1 MAVSRRE
8 VLRASANTLAGLC
21 IPSGIALARAAPV
34 QLIEVA
40 DGVFGFSG
48 THALMSKEN
57 AGAICNIT
65 AIVGQDAVAVVDSG
79 GSLAEAHEVIAAIG
93 KVTAKPVRYLINTH
107 MHPDHVFGN
116 AAFRDIGAIIVGHRN
131 LPLALAGRG
140 DVYLARF
147 RGLLGEELMKGVEI
161 VPPTTLVDDTVEL
174 DLGSRKLELRAW
186 KPAHTDNDLTALD
199 LQTGTLV
206 AGDLVFSG
214 HVPTL
219 DGSLLG
225 WIDQLDQ
232 LAAIKAA
239 RVIPGHG
246 PVPSPWPGVLDA
258 QRAYFAVLLRD
269 IRKSIADGEPISEA
283 VKTAGQTERSR
294 WQLFDEYNERNA
306 TTAFAEVEWE

>member
-1 MAVSRRE
+1 MIISRRQL
-8 VLRASANTLAGLC
+8 LRTSAQTLAGVCLS
-21 IPSGIALARAAPV
+21 SGMARAGPL
-34 QLIEVA
+34 QLSQVA

-48 THALMSKEN
+48 THALMSREN
-57 AGAICNIT
+57 AGAICNI
-65 AIVGQDAVAVVDSG
+65 AVIIGQEAVAVIDSG
-79 GSLAEAHEVIAAIG
+79 GSLAEAHEIIAALSTI
-93 KVTAKPVRYLINTH
+93 TNKPVRYLINTH

-116 AAFRDIGAIIVGHRN
+116 AAFRDIGATIVGHRN

-140 DVYLARF
+140 EVYLARF
-147 RGLLGEELMKGVEI
+147 RGILGEELMKGVEI
-161 VPPTTLVDDTVEL
+161 VPPTELVDDVTEI
-174 DLGSRKLELRAW
+174 DLGNRKLELRAW
-186 KPAHTDNDLTALD
+186 KPAHTDNDLTVLD
-199 LQTGTLV
+199 LQTATLV

-225 WIDQLDQ
+225 WIEQLDH
-232 LAAIKAA
+232 LAALKAA

-246 PVPSPWPGVLDA
+246 PVPSPWPGALEA
-258 QRAYFAVLLRD
+258 ERGYFTVLLRD
-269 IRKSIADGEPISEA
+269 IRKSIADGEPIGVA